1 MRTRVFAVRPP
12 CVNNPEK
19 KEPLAMEP
27 ASAVLASRVVEDFV
41 AELSL
46 VAFSS
51 DCKWEIDAIRRE
63 ERRRKE
69 LRKRQLR
76 NQKKSK

>member
-1 MRTRVFAVRPP
+1 
-12 CVNNPEK
+12 
-19 KEPLAMEP
+19 
-27 ASAVLASRVVEDFV
+27 V